1 VKHGAVTPIDPDAEI
16 PGVSRLRG
24 LVAVLDSSDP
34 SRHGHS
40 QRVGY
45 YSVLIAVRLKA
56 RLASLQRL
64 MLAAQLHDVGCLAVP
79 QELLETR
86 TTFED
91 EVRELVEAHAVE
103 GARALV
109 ELGLARE
116 AAWVRHHHECW
127 DGSGYPDGL
136 TGESIPLE
144 SRIIAGAER
153 LEAMRSTRQ
162 YRRALTAAEAA
173 ARLELEA
180 GTGLDPA
187 VARVGVALL
196 DEGIVSTNLNA

>member
-1 VKHGAVTPIDPDAEI
+1 
-16 PGVSRLRG
+16 
-24 LVAVLDSSDP
+24 
-34 SRHGHS
+34 
-40 QRVGY
+40 
-45 YSVLIAVRLKA
+45 
-56 RLASLQRL
+56 
-64 MLAAQLHDVGCLAVP
+64 
-79 QELLETR
+79 
-86 TTFED
+86 
-91 EVRELVEAHAVE
+91 EAHAVE

-162 YRRALTAAEAA
+162 YRRALTRAEAA
-173 ARLELEA
+173 ARVELAA

-187 VARVGVALL
+187 GARVGVPLVE
-196 DEGIVSTNLNA
+196 EGM